1 MHGTQPKEPKLK
13 SRKQTVFPK
22 VPDQHKVGK
31 PLIPNGLGVIYVL
44 TTTIYLFSIY
54 FIARI
59 NPTELGFLDH
69 YIGTVSASLT
79 LAVCVLFGGFMGLL
93 DDFMDLKWRY
103 KAFMPLIAAL
113 PLMYY
118 AFEGINQYPQA
129 IRSSITLPF
138 IGELEFG
145 AYYVFLL
152 IPIIVMIVTNVV
164 NMLGGLNGLETLCPA
179 IVIAGLI
186 AVSPVSLLMVGPLL
200 FWLALTYFNLRGK
213 IFVGNAGS
221 FAIGISVASF
231 AILSDLKVD
240 LAISILPFIF
250 NSSLILLSVFFT
262 RRKAKVTFDGEKL
275 CSDSRKSLVT
285 TIAYK
290 RPLTERKIVLIIAA
304 IVAATTLLG
313 LILTLL

>member
-1 MHGTQPKEPKLK
+1 
-13 SRKQTVFPK
+13 VFPK

-54 FIARI
+54 FLSRI
-59 NPTELGFLDH
+59 YPSQLGFLDN
-69 YIGTVSASLT
+69 YVGGVSASLT
-79 LAVCVLFGGFMGLL
+79 LAVCILFGGFMGLL

-118 AFEGINQYPQA
+118 AFEGLQTDA
-129 IRSSITLPF
+129 IRSSIMLPF
-138 IGELEFG
+138 IGELNFG
-145 AYYVFLL
+145 AYYVFLI
-152 IPIIVMIVTNVV
+152 IPLIVMIVTNAV

-179 IVIAGLI
+179 IVIVGLI
-186 AVSPVSLLMVGPLL
+186 AVSPVSLLMVGPLF
-200 FWLALTYFNLRGK
+200 FWLALTYFNLWGK

-250 NSSLILLSVFFT
+250 NSSLILLSVFLT

-285 TIAYK
+285 TITYK
-290 RPLTERKIVLIIAA
+290 RPLTEGKIVLIIAA
-304 IVAATTLLG
+304 IVAATTMLG
-313 LILTLL
+313 LIVTLL

>member
-1 MHGTQPKEPKLK
+1 
-13 SRKQTVFPK
+13 VFPK

-31 PLIPNGLGVIYVL
+31 PLIPNGLGVVYVL

-59 NPTELGFLDH
+59 YPTELGFLDQ

-118 AFEGINQYPQA
+118 AFEGLQTGE
-129 IRSSITLPF
+129 IRTSIVLPF
-138 IGELEFG
+138 IGELSFG
-145 AYYVFLL
+145 AYYVFLI
-152 IPIIVMIVTNVV
+152 IPLIVMIVTNVV

-179 IVIAGLI
+179 IVIVGLI
-186 AVSPVSLLMVGPLL
+186 AVSPVYLLMVGPLL
-200 FWLALTYFNLRGK
+200 FWLVLTYFNLRGK

-231 AILSDLKVD
+231 AILSDLKVN

-250 NSSLILLSVFFT
+250 NSSLILLSVFLT
-262 RRKAKVTFDGEKL
+262 RKKAKVTFDGEKL

-313 LILTLL
+313 LIVTLL